1 VETRL
6 NLLLPKKTIWIAAGI
21 LVVLSAYLIHWAT
34 SNDLDDAEKVA
45 VEFWTAELFHH
56 DKQKME
62 HLISSKSTIDTN
74 EKLLYPPKPGKVF
87 VTSFPEG
94 PDERQVFMYVSPE
107 LDKENGLL
115 KQLTLVMENG
125 EWKVLDSKGIDTH
138 GRLPFEA
145 FQGTPEYK
153 AMFGNAEWKEVTI
166 H

>member
-1 VETRL
+1 MDRL
-6 NLLLPKKTIWIAAGI
+6 L
-21 LVVLSAYLIHWAT
+21 
-34 SNDLDDAEKVA
+34 
-45 VEFWTAELFHH
+45 
-56 DKQKME
+56 
-62 HLISSKSTIDTN
+62 SSKSTVNTS

-87 VTSFPEG
+87 VTSFPVG
-94 PDERQVFMYVSPE
+94 TDERQVFMYVSPE

-125 EWKVLDSKGIDTH
+125 EWKVLDYRGYETRS
-138 GRLPFEA
+138 RLPFEA